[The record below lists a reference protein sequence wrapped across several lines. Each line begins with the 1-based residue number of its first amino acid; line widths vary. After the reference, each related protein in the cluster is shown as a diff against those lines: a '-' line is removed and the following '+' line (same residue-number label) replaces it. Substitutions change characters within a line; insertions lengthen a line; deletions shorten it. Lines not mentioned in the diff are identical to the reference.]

1 MKVVLPDATELE
13 LPEGATGLDAARA
26 IGPKLAEQAVLLRS
40 NGSVQDLRQPLE
52 DGQKIQIVTTRDT
65 DDPDALYVLRHSAAH
80 LLAEAVRRLYP
91 GVKIAIGPPIENGF
105 YYDFEFP
112 EPIREE
118 DLEQIEAEI
127 ARELEEGREWTREEV
142 DAEQAKRIFS
152 EQGENYKVELVDTA
166 DGPITFYTQGDF
178 TDLCRGPHLQNSKP
192 IKALK
197 LTSLAGA
204 YWRGDEHNKQLT
216 RIYGTA
222 FYSQEDLE
230 RHLERLDEARKRD
243 HRRLGRDLDLFH
255 LSEHSPGSPFW
266 HPKGMVIWNALEDLR
281 RQENLKRGYEEVK
294 TPLLYDIETYITSGH
309 YDNYKDNM
317 FFVETGDE
325 ERMALKPMNCPG
337 HMLLFGSELRSY
349 RDLPIR
355 YAESST
361 LHRDEPG
368 GTLHGLLR
376 VRHITQDDAHVFVTE
391 DQIQDEIDGMI
402 DFVTFLYDQ
411 FGLAARA
418 ELSTRPENRL
428 GTDEQWDRAEGALEA
443 ALKRHGMNYVI
454 SPGEGTFYGPKIDLH
469 MTDVLGRSWQ
479 MGTIQLDYQ
488 MPMQFGLTYMGAD
501 NKEHHP
507 VVIHRALLGS
517 LERFIGVLIEH
528 YGGAFPFWLA
538 PVQVRII
545 PVGEDHRDAAAELA
559 QALREAGFRVD
570 VDDRDET
577 VGKRIRDG
585 ELEKVPK
592 VIVYGDRES
601 RRVPVGPGPGR
612 RAVPDGPGRLRPR
625 ACYSEALTKAG
636 ADPFLTRRATSSAR
650 VQPRR
655 FSGETGRCVQRLLP
669 FEKEDLKS
677 LVNSL

>member
-1 MKVVLPDATELE
+1 MKVVLPDKTELE

-40 NGSVQDLRQPLE
+40 NGSVQDLRRPLE
-52 DGQKIQIVTTRDT
+52 DGQQIQIVTTRDK

-91 GVKIAIGPPIENGF
+91 GVKVAIGPPIENGF

-112 EPIREE
+112 EPIRED
-118 DLEQIEAEI
+118 DLEKIEAEI
-127 ARELEEGREWTREEV
+127 ARELKEGREWSREEI
-142 DAEQAKRIFS
+142 DADEARRIFS
-152 EQGENYKVELVDTA
+152 GQGENYKVELVDTA
-166 DGPITFYTQGDF
+166 DGPITLYTQGDF

-222 FYSQEDLE
+222 FYSQEDLD
-230 RHLERLDEARKRD
+230 RHLERLEEARKRD

-281 RQENLKRGYEEVK
+281 RRENSKRGYEEVK

-309 YDNYKDNM
+309 YDNYKENM
-317 FFVETGDE
+317 FFVNTGDE

-349 RDLPIR
+349 RDLPVR

-391 DQIQDEIDGMI
+391 DQIQGEIDGMI

-411 FGLAARA
+411 FGLIARA

-443 ALKRHGMNYVI
+443 ALKRHEMDYVI

-538 PVQVRII
+538 PVQLRII

-559 QALREAGFRVD
+559 RALRDAGFRVD

-585 ELEKVPK
+585 EIEKIPK
-592 VIVYGDRES
+592 VVVYGDRES
-601 RRVPVGPGPGR
+601 AESLSVRDRGGEQYQTGLVDLVR
-612 RAVPDGPGRLRPR
+612 EL
-625 ACYSEALTKAG
+625 
-636 ADPFLTRRATSSAR
+636 AT
-650 VQPRR
+650 
-655 FSGETGRCVQRLLP
+655 
-669 FEKEDLKS
+669 LKP
-677 LVNSL
+677 